1 MKKEQ
6 ILPEWFD
13 GEIYK
18 EGGTVANRFTGEEY
32 ELNNLELSM
41 YDLVIGCSLMLE
53 MGRKDPSL
61 IKDFRRGMDWFKENN
76 KEAYRILFDQEVYEK
91 RALS

>member
-41 YDLVIGCSLMLE
+41 NIYYFFTKYC
-53 MGRKDPSL
+53 
-61 IKDFRRGMDWFKENN
+61 
-76 KEAYRILFDQEVYEK
+76 LF
-91 RALS
+91 SCIHTTIF